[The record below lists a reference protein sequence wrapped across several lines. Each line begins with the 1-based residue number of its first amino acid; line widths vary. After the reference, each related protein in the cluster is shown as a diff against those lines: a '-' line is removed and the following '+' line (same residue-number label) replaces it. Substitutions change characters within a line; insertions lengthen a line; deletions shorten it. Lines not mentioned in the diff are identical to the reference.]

1 MTIRKVYKIYEEVNG
16 KLETPMYQGNSLFLH
31 EYLTEF
37 EAIDSI
43 RKFLDDTD
51 DLNNIEYVILPVI
64 KISKYD

>member
-16 KLETPMYQGNSLFLH
+16 KLETPMYNGNLLFLH

>member
-1 MTIRKVYKIYEEVNG
+1 MTVGKVYKIYEEVNG

-37 EAIDSI
+37 DAIDSI

-51 DLNNIEYVILPVI
+51 DLNDIEYIILPMI
-64 KISKYD
+64 TISKYD

>member
-16 KLETPMYQGNSLFLH
+16 KLEIPMYEGNLLFLH

-43 RKFLDDTD
+43 RDLLYGTD